1 MYFFQDDFENCPE
14 AGKHRLSAHPIL
26 FHSFFISSLLL
37 SQPLCASPITPSF
50 HLSTP
55 SYPYSTTLYTA
66 NVYSE
71 FAAAVHNCSVSNS
84 ETTEEP
90 SVSGSGDEPTEPI
103 ESDPTDPQSTDGAT
117 DPTRPSGA
125 STQRVNQLFLL
136 FALFAL
142 LCAFF

>member
-1 MYFFQDDFENCPE
+1 MILKTAQKQVSIDCP
-14 AGKHRLSAHPIL
+14 LIQSCSTL
-26 FHSFFISSLLL
+26 FSYLL
-37 SQPLCASPITPSF
+37 SFSPNHSVPLPSPLPFTS
-50 HLSTP
+50 LCP
-55 SYPYSTTLYTA
+55 SYSYSTTA

-71 FAAAVHNCSVSNS
+71 FAATVQNCSVSDS

-103 ESDPTDPQSTDGAT
+103 ETNTSDPTDPQSTDGAT